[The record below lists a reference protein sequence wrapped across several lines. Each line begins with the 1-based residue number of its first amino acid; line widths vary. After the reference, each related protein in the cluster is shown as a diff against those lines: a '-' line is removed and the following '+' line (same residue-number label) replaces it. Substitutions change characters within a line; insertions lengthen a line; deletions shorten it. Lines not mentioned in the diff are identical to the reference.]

1 MKFLTIK
8 GEAVCE
14 VDARKLICVFIFSC
28 RSCHLLTI
36 YFLIQ
41 ILSEL

>member
-1 MKFLTIK
+1 MKFITIK
-8 GEAVCE
+8 EEAVCE

-28 RSCHLLTI
+28 RSCHLWTF
-36 YFLIQ
+36 YFLKQ